1 MCYTL
6 EGKWS
11 EKINLWSEAIIKVKH
26 FSEPPDKKLG
36 VQNDGL
42 GPTKLFTRPKIRK
55 SFFSVVDFCKTF
67 WEIFD
72 FFQKPKTDHF
82 LPQFAARHVWILE
95 KSHIPWRRA
104 RKNEKNVHLRFLI
117 FETSSHTF
125 FNDRK
130 SIFQNVKMCEMM
142 KKSEISQNVLQKS
155 MTEKNDFLIFGR
167 VKSFVGSSPSFSTPN
182 FLSGTPEK
190 CFNFMIALDHNC
202 IFSDHQKNL
211 KINLWSEAIIKLK
224 PFPEAPDKKF
234 GVQNDGLEPTKLFM
248 WPKMRKLFILVM
260 DFCKTFWEIFYFFQK
275 SKTAH
280 FLGQFTTSHVWILEK
295 SHIPW
300 RRARKNEQNVHLR
313 FLIFETSSHTF
324 LNDRKGIFQN
334 VKMCEIMKH

>member
-1 MCYTL
+1 MMCSDPQNFLRGRKL
-6 EGKWS
+6 ENHFFQSWIFAKRF
-11 EKINLWSEAIIKVKH
+11 ERFLIFFKNQKRTIFYPNL
-26 FSEPPDKKLG
+26 PPDSYGYWKK
-36 VQNDGL
+36 VIYHDDGH
-42 GPTKLFTRPKIRK
+42 GKMKKMYI
-55 SFFSVVDFCKTF
+55 SD
-67 WEIFD
+67 
-72 FFQKPKTDHF
+72 
-82 LPQFAARHVWILE
+82 
-95 KSHIPWRRA
+95 
-104 RKNEKNVHLRFLI
+104 FLI

-130 SIFQNVKMCEMM
+130 SIFQNVKICEML

-167 VKSFVGSSPSFSTPN
+167 VKTFVGLSPSFSTPN
-182 FLSGTPEK
+182 FLSGAPKK
-190 CFNFMIALDHNC
+190 CFTFMIALDHNC

-224 PFPEAPDKKF
+224 PFPKAPDKKL
-234 GVQNDGLEPTKLFM
+234 GVENDGLEPTKLFT
-248 WPKMRKLFILVM
+248 WPKIRKLFILVM
-260 DFCKTFWEIFYFFQK
+260 DFCKTFWDIFNFFQK

-334 VKMCEIMKH
+334 IKKCEIVKH